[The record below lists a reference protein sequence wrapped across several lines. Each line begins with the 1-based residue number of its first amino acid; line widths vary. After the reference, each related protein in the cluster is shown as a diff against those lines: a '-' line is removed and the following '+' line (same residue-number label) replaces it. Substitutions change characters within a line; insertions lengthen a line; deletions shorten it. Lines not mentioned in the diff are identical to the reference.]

1 MYEIAAS
8 SVALVQST
16 GIEPITKTFPRK
28 EAPAKSFGLAI
39 LIAPSELQTQE
50 SRLNL
55 DGVCARGIVG
65 VVRRH
70 LADLRGRGILQSL
83 GQRDL
88 LTATRATV
96 AALGRTCNR
105 PVVPIDLPLLSGLSA
120 SARSPVAW
128 VRCADS
134 HWGCRVMLLL
144 LCLYLSHLST
154 SRANPAHVFG
164 YNLIHRH
171 PCRVRAHA
179 WHRLW

>member
-28 EAPAKSFGLAI
+28 EAPAKSCGLAI

-70 LADLRGRGILQSL
+70 LAYCRRAQNLLGLGSL
-83 GQRDL
+83 ARLNIGAICL
-88 LTATRATV
+88 CHV
-96 AALGRTCNR
+96 AVIT
-105 PVVPIDLPLLSGLSA
+105 
-120 SARSPVAW
+120 
-128 VRCADS
+128 
-134 HWGCRVMLLL
+134 
-144 LCLYLSHLST
+144 
-154 SRANPAHVFG
+154 HV
-164 YNLIHRH
+164 
-171 PCRVRAHA
+171 C
-179 WHRLW
+179 

>member
-1 MYEIAAS
+1 LSWHTVWLLTQRRLLYFGAW
-8 SVALVQST
+8 
-16 GIEPITKTFPRK
+16 PISCPCVLSGSGL
-28 EAPAKSFGLAI
+28 PPSFGWHHGSSLTVDGYLRLA
-39 LIAPSELQTQE
+39 
-50 SRLNL
+50 R
-55 DGVCARGIVG
+55 VG

-154 SRANPAHVFG
+154 SRANPAHILG
-164 YNLIHRH
+164 YHKHGGL
-171 PCRVRAHA
+171 
-179 WHRLW
+179 